1 MNLSLLWAKLF
12 LSLSLLTVLAV
23 MSRGRKFPGALPLYV
38 LFSLLIA
45 RDLAYSL
52 FPHPLLI
59 PLSDIGVLAAL
70 LAWSRVATERWP
82 ADRIFLGVNGA
93 LLAAGI
99 FLAIVPVVHVSAFE
113 VGLILLADLVYVS
126 IALGLV
132 STYTARNVPLVSQ
145 TRFLLISVLF
155 VSHVITLL
163 YGYNYDWV
171 HLVVLPPM
179 YAAFFSILLTIERF
193 ERDDLTRTIQF
204 YSSSLDST
212 YDFMENLGGAITAK
226 IDLPRVME
234 IIIDSAVHSINADSG
249 AILMVDEYQDV
260 LRVRA
265 TYGIYP
271 PLLEVPEIVRVKASS
286 LKQYFN
292 DTPIPIGNTVLGEA
306 VKSGMAVMIRDCPE
320 DPRMRQNSRDDILFV
335 SSLVAIPLVVGNRV
349 LGVISALKRAANQYF
364 TDEDFQHLK
373 TFADYASITIDN
385 LYTYLEV
392 LEKRQMER
400 EVDIAAQIQKR
411 LLPSQIPSLPR
422 ATLAVH
428 SMPAHGVSGDYYD
441 IIPLD
446 GDKVAL
452 IICDVA
458 GKGIPAAMVMVMIR
472 SIVHLLVA
480 PGNDAA
486 ATLTSINQGIT
497 GRIEIDHFATIGILI
512 YDQGR
517 REAQYANAAHLPLM
531 VYRHATGTLAKL
543 DAKGLPIGVERDA
556 SYEQKRLRVEPGD
569 MLVLCTDGI
578 IEAMNADGQQY
589 TLGRLKSVIEKDAAE
604 GADRLVE
611 SIRKDVG
618 VHVAGARQHD
628 DQTLLLLQVR

>member
-1 MNLSLLWAKLF
+1 MNFSILWAKLF
-12 LSLSLLTVLAV
+12 PALALLGTLAALSRS
-23 MSRGRKFPGALPLYV
+23 RKFPGAVPLFA

-45 RDLAYSL
+45 RDVAFSF

-59 PLSDIGVLAAL
+59 PLSDIAVLAL
-70 LAWSRVATERWP
+70 LLVWSRIATQKWP
-82 ADRIFLGVNGA
+82 ADRIYLGLNAV
-93 LLAAGI
+93 LLVAGI
-99 FLAIVPVVHVSAFE
+99 FLALVPVVPLSSFG
-113 VGLILLADLVYVS
+113 VGLLLLADLVY
-126 IALGLV
+126 IAISLGLV

-145 TRFLLISVLF
+145 TRFLLVSVLF
-155 VSHVITLL
+155 VSHVVTLL
-163 YGYNYDWV
+163 YGYDFNWV
-171 HLVVLPPM
+171 HWIVLPLV
-179 YAAFFSILLTIERF
+179 YVAFFTILLITERF
-193 ERDDLTRTIQF
+193 EREELQRTIRF
-204 YSSSLDST
+204 YSSSLDAT

-234 IIIDSAVHSINADSG
+234 IIIDSAVHSIGADSG
-249 AILMVDEYQDV
+249 AILMVDEYQDM

-271 PLLEVPEIVRVKASS
+271 PLLEVPEIVKVKASS

-292 DTPIPIGNTVLGEA
+292 DTPIPIGQTVLGEA
-306 VKSGMAVMIRDCPE
+306 VKSGLAIMIRDCRE
-320 DPRMRQNSRDDILFV
+320 DPRMQQNSRDDILFV
-335 SSLVAIPLVVGNRV
+335 SSLVAIPLVVGDRV
-349 LGVISALKRAANQYF
+349 LGVISALKRASNQYF
-364 TDEDFQHLK
+364 ADEDFQHLK

-400 EVDIAAQIQKR
+400 EVDIAAQIQRR
-411 LLPSQIPSLPR
+411 LLPAQVPNLSK

-428 SMPAHGVSGDYYD
+428 SVPARGVSGDYYD

-452 IICDVA
+452 VICDVA

-472 SIVHLLVA
+472 SIVHLLVG
-480 PGNDAA
+480 PGRDAA
-486 ATLTSINQGIT
+486 TTLTEINRGIT

-531 VYRHATGTLAKL
+531 VYRHGTGTLAKL
-543 DAKGLPIGVERDA
+543 DAKGLPIGVEREA
-556 SYEQKRLRVEPGD
+556 GYEQKRLRVQPGD
-569 MLVLCTDGI
+569 MLVFCTDGI
-578 IEAMNADGQQY
+578 IEAMNPGGQQY
-589 TLGRLKSVIEKDAAE
+589 TLGRLKSVIEKDAGG
-604 GADRLVE
+604 GADRLVQA
-611 SIRKDVG
+611 IREDVEL
-618 VHVAGARQHD
+618 HVAGARQHD

>member
-1 MNLSLLWAKLF
+1 MNLSILWAKLF
-12 LSLSLLTVLAV
+12 LSVSLLAVLTVI
-23 MSRGRKFPGALPLYV
+23 SRGRKFPGAAPLFV
-38 LFSLLIA
+38 LFALLIA
-45 RDLAYSL
+45 RDIAYSV

-59 PLSDIGVLAAL
+59 PLSDIVALAAL
-70 LAWSRVATERWP
+70 LAWSRVATETWP
-82 ADRIFLGVNGA
+82 SDRIYLGVNA
-93 LLAAGI
+93 VALAAGI
-99 FLAIVPVVHVSAFE
+99 FLAVVPLISLSAFE
-113 VGLILLADLVYVS
+113 VGLLLLADMVYVAIS
-126 IALGLV
+126 LGLV
-132 STYTARNVPLVSQ
+132 STYTARNVPLVSR

-155 VSHVITLL
+155 LSHIITLL
-163 YGYNYDWV
+163 YGYGFDWV
-171 HLVVLPPM
+171 HWVVLPPL
-179 YAAFFSILLTIERF
+179 YVSFFSILLTTELF
-193 ERDDLTRTIQF
+193 EREDLTRTIKF
-204 YSSSLDST
+204 YSSSLDAT
-212 YDFMENLGGAITAK
+212 YDFMENLGSAITAK

-234 IIIDSAVHSINADSG
+234 IIIDSAVHSVGADAG

-286 LKQYFN
+286 LKQYFT
-292 DTPIPIGNTVLGEA
+292 DTPIPLGQSVLGEA
-306 VKSGMAVMIRDCPE
+306 VKGGLAILIPDCGK
-320 DPRMRQNSRDDILFV
+320 DPRMQQNSKDDILFV
-335 SSLVAIPLVVGNRV
+335 SSLIAIPLVVGNRV
-349 LGVISALKRAANQYF
+349 LGVISALKRATNQNF

-411 LLPSQIPSLPR
+411 LLPTQVPTLPK

-428 SMPAHGVSGDYYD
+428 SVPARGVSGDYYD

-446 GDKVAL
+446 GEKVAL
-452 IICDVA
+452 VICDVA

-472 SIVHLLVA
+472 SIVHLLVG
-480 PGNDAA
+480 PGSDAA
-486 ATLTSINQGIT
+486 ATLSNINQGIT

-512 YDQGR
+512 YDQES

-531 VYRHATGTLAKL
+531 VYRHKTGTLAKL
-543 DAKGLPIGVERDA
+543 DAKGLPIGVEREA
-556 SYEQKRLRVEPGD
+556 NYEQKRLRVEPGD
-569 MLVLCTDGI
+569 LLVLCTDGI
-578 IEAMNADGQQY
+578 VEAMNAEGQQY
-589 TLGRLKSVIEKDAAE
+589 TLGRLKSVIEKEASA
-604 GADRLVE
+604 GADKLVE

-618 VHVAGARQHD
+618 VHVGGARQHD

>member
-1 MNLSLLWAKLF
+1 MNLSILWAKLF
-12 LSLSLLTVLAV
+12 LSLSLLAVLAV
-23 MSRGRKFPGALPLYV
+23 LSRGRKFPGALPLFA
-38 LFSLLIA
+38 LFALLAA
-45 RDLAYSL
+45 RDLAYSF

-59 PLSDIGVLAAL
+59 PLSDIGVLAAVL
-70 LAWSRVATERWP
+70 VWSRVATERWP
-82 ADRIFLGVNGA
+82 ADRVFLALNGVF
-93 LLAAGI
+93 LAAGV

-113 VGLILLADLVYVS
+113 IGLLLLADMIYVAIS
-126 IALGLV
+126 LGLV

-163 YGYNYDWV
+163 YGYTFDWV
-171 HLVVLPPM
+171 HLVVLPPL
-179 YAAFFSILLTIERF
+179 YAAFFSILLTTERF
-193 ERDDLTRTIQF
+193 ERDEMTKTIQF

-234 IIIDSAVHSINADSG
+234 IIIDSAVHSINADAG

-271 PLLEVPEIVRVKASS
+271 PLLEVPDIVRVKASS

-292 DTPIPIGNTVLGEA
+292 DTPIPLGETVLGDA
-306 VKSGMAVMIRDCPE
+306 VKSGLAVMIRDCRE
-320 DPRMRQNSRDDILFV
+320 DPRMKQNAKDDILYV

-364 TDEDFQHLK
+364 ADEDFQHLK

-428 SMPAHGVSGDYYD
+428 SVPARGVSGDYYD
-441 IIPLD
+441 IIPLE

-472 SIVHLLVA
+472 SIVHLLVG
-480 PGNDAA
+480 PGREAA

-531 VYRHATGTLAKL
+531 VYRQATGTLAKL

-556 SYEQKRLRVEPGD
+556 CYEQKRLRVEPGD

-578 IEAMNADGQQY
+578 IEAMNAEGQQY
-589 TLGRLKSVIEKDAAE
+589 TLGRLKSVIEKDAAS
-604 GADRLVE
+604 GADKLVE
-611 SIRKDVG
+611 AIQKDVAL
-618 VHVAGARQHD
+618 HVAGARQHD

>member
-1 MNLSLLWAKLF
+1 MNFSILWAKLF
-12 LSLSLLTVLAV
+12 PSLALLGMLTALSRS
-23 MSRGRKFPGALPLYV
+23 RKFPGAAPLFA
-38 LFSLLIA
+38 LFSLLVA
-45 RDLAYSL
+45 RDIAFSF

-59 PLSDIGVLAAL
+59 PLSDIAVLALL
-70 LAWSRVATERWP
+70 LAWSRMATEKWP
-82 ADRIFLGVNGA
+82 ADRIYLGLNAV

-99 FLAIVPVVHVSAFE
+99 FLAVVPVIALSSFD
-113 VGLILLADLVYVS
+113 VGLLLLADLVYIA

-132 STYTARNVPLVSQ
+132 STYTAHNVPLVSQ
-145 TRFLLISVLF
+145 TRFLLVSVLF
-155 VSHVITLL
+155 VSHVVTLL
-163 YGYNYDWV
+163 YGYNYTWI
-171 HLVVLPPM
+171 HWIVLPPTYM
-179 YAAFFSILLTIERF
+179 AFLSILLTTERF
-193 ERDDLTRTIQF
+193 ERAELERSIQF

-234 IIIDSAVHSINADSG
+234 IIIDSAVHSIGADSG

-271 PLLEVPEIVRVKASS
+271 PLLEVPEIVKVKASS

-292 DTPIPIGNTVLGEA
+292 DTPIPIGQTVLGEA
-306 VKSGMAVMIRDCPE
+306 VKSGMAIMIRDCRE
-320 DPRMRQNSRDDILFV
+320 DPRLQQNNRDDILFV

-400 EVDIAAQIQKR
+400 EVDIAAQIQRR
-411 LLPSQIPSLPR
+411 LLPAQVPTFSK

-428 SMPAHGVSGDYYD
+428 SVPAHGVSGDYYD

-452 IICDVA
+452 VICDVA

-472 SIVHLLVA
+472 SIVHLLVT
-480 PGNDAA
+480 PGRDAA
-486 ATLTSINQGIT
+486 TTLTEINQGIT
-497 GRIEIDHFATIGILI
+497 GRIEIDHFATIAILI

-531 VYRHATGTLAKL
+531 VYRHSTGTLAKL
-543 DAKGLPIGVERDA
+543 DAKGLPIGVEREA
-556 SYEQKRLRVEPGD
+556 AYEQKRLRVEPGD

-589 TLGRLKSVIEKDAAE
+589 TLGRLKSVIEKDAAG
-604 GADRLVE
+604 GADKLVQA
-611 SIRKDVG
+611 IRDDVG
-618 VHVAGARQHD
+618 LHVAGARQHD
-628 DQTLLLLQVR
+628 DQTLMLLQIR